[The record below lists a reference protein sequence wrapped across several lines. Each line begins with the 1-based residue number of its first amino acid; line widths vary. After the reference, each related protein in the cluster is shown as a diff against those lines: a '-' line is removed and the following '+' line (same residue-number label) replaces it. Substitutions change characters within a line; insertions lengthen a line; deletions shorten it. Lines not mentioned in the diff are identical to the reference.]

1 MEVIVVVD
9 GYFICNEHLMVYV
22 DIALYNLQSKFA
34 ICKNGANV
42 TNPRSTQIMAMKG

>member
-1 MEVIVVVD
+1 MAD

-34 ICKNGANV
+34 ILKNGANV
-42 TNPRSTQIMAMKG
+42 TNTRSTQIVAMKGLRF